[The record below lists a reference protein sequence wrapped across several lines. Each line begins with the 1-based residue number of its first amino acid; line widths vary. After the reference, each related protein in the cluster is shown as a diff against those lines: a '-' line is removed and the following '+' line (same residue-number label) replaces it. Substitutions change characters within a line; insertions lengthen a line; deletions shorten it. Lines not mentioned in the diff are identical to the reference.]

1 MSRHYLAAAAGAAL
15 LMAAGAASA
24 QAAFT
29 PNAPGTWE
37 VTVRATD
44 VIPDNPHTIVTAA
57 GADSGLKAHVGADV
71 MPTVNFTYFFA
82 DKLAAELVLGTTHHD
97 IRAIGGATNALVRE
111 QWVLPPVLALQYHPL
126 PASRISPYVGAGVNY
141 MMFYS
146 GHDEPGFHTDLKNGF
161 GWVLQGGTNVALNG
175 PWYLNLDA
183 KKIFFKT
190 TATINAGALK
200 SHIGLDPWVLSGGF
214 GRKF

>member
-1 MSRHYLAAAAGAAL
+1 MFKLSLAAACATLALSAGAAL
-15 LMAAGAASA
+15 ADP
-24 QAAFT
+24 AFT
-29 PNAPGTWE
+29 PSAKGTWM

-44 VIPDNPHTIVTAA
+44 VIPDNAHTIYTAA

-71 MPTVNFTYFFA
+71 MPTVNFTYFLT
-82 DKLAAELVLGTTHHD
+82 DQIAAELVLGTTHHD
-97 IRAIGGATNALVRE
+97 IRAVGGATNALVRE
-111 QWVLPPVLALQYHPL
+111 QWVLPPVLALQFHPL

-161 GWVLQGGTNVALNG
+161 GWVVEGGANVALNG

-190 TATINAGALK
+190 TATINAGALT
-200 SHIGLDPWVLSGGF
+200 SHVALNPWVLSAGF